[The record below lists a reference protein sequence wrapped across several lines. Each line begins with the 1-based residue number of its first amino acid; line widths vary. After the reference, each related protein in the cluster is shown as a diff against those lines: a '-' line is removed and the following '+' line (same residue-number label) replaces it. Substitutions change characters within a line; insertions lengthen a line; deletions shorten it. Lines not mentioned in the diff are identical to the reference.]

1 MKIAIMQPYF
11 CPYLG
16 YFQLVNAV
24 DKFVFYDN
32 VAYIKGGWINR
43 NKITSNGKEFLFTI
57 PLVAASSYKLIKDT
71 EVNWHVK
78 DVDKLMKNIA
88 SSYKKAPYYG
98 AVMQVL
104 EQIISD
110 EPATIGLL
118 AGRSV
123 KAFSDYLG
131 LQTKFSYSSEGNYTK
146 TDNRVENLINIIKA
160 EQADVYINPIGGMEL
175 YNKVE
180 FSQYDVSLFFLKGKP
195 SLSII
200 DVCMNN
206 SVKNIISL
214 INDFSLL

>member
-24 DKFVFYDN
+24 DKFVFYDD

-71 EVNWHVK
+71 EVNWQVK
-78 DVDKLMKNIA
+78 DMDKLMKNIA
-88 SSYKKAPYYG
+88 SSYRKATNYA

-123 KAFSDYLG
+123 EAFSDYLG

-160 EQADVYINPIGGMEL
+160 EQGDEYINPIGGMEL
-175 YNKVE
+175 YSKAE

-200 DVCMNN
+200 DVCMHC
-206 SVKNIISL
+206 SVSSIRSQLHQYEL
-214 INDFSLL
+214 I

>member
-24 DKFVFYDN
+24 DKFVFYDD

-123 KAFSDYLG
+123 EAFSDYLG

-160 EQADVYINPIGGMEL
+160 EQGDVYINPVGGMEL
-175 YNKVE
+175 YSKAE